1 VPFKYATPMDR
12 ILANTVIAED
22 SEYNGSKCWVW
33 VGRTKTNASGM
44 RYGCI
49 SLRHK
54 SGPRKGKVYTM
65 LVHRYVLRVIKGLRM
80 TRKSVG
86 RHLCNNSLCCHPEHL
101 AGGSIKTNNRDT
113 VKAGRHR
120 NGST

>member
-1 VPFKYATPMDR
+1 MPFKYATPIER
-12 ILANTVIAED
+12 ILANTRI
-22 SEYNGSKCWVW
+22 SETNAFNGSACWEW
-33 VGRTKTNASGM
+33 TGRVKVNASGM

-49 SLRHK
+49 SLRYQR
-54 SGPRKGKVYTM
+54 GPRKGKVYTM
-65 LVHRYVLRVIKGLRM
+65 LVHRFVLRVLKGLRM
-80 TRKSVG
+80 TPKSVG

-120 NGST
+120 NGSS